1 MPNIYSKLSPNK
13 PSMSNKYRFDTS
25 YFPTTLDKTLN
36 DQNSDQNHEHKTI
49 ESAKEIIGDEYTTEE
64 IKETITS
71 FEYLINNWMEEY
83 EKKIFNNKT
92 LKELLQSI

>member
-1 MPNIYSKLSPNK
+1 MPKYTSKLSHNK
-13 PSMSNKYRFDTS
+13 ATISNNYRFDTS
-25 YFPTTLDKTLN
+25 YFPTTLDKALN
-36 DQNSDQNHEHKTI
+36 DQNIDQDHEQKTV
-49 ESAKEIIGDEYTTEE
+49 ESAKEIVGDKYTTEE

-71 FEYLINNWMEEY
+71 FEYLINNWLEEY